1 AGLQR
6 GLGITTVFV
15 THDQGEALVMSDR
28 IAVTNAGR
36 IEQSGSPADVYERPP
51 SRCVA
56 ELIGR
61 MNFFSQPHRLIA
73 IRPER
78 ARLVMEKPVGGFV
91 RPGKLKQVL
100 YLGAT
105 REYHVTLD
113 GGERALVEA
122 PNDGNAPRFAAG
134 DAVWFSASL
143 ESCYAMPAK

>member
-1 AGLQR
+1 
-6 GLGITTVFV
+6 
-15 THDQGEALVMSDR
+15 MSDR
-28 IAVTNAGR
+28 IAVMNAGR
-36 IEQSGSPADVYERPP
+36 IEQIGSPADIYERPA
-51 SRCVA
+51 SRFVA
-56 ELIGR
+56 EFIGR
-61 MNFFSQPHRLIA
+61 MNFFSEANRLIA

-78 ARLVMEKPVGGFV
+78 ATLLKEKPPEGFA
-91 RPGKLKQVL
+91 RPGKVRQVL

-143 ESCYAMPAK
+143 ESCYEMPAK

>member
-1 AGLQR
+1 
-6 GLGITTVFV
+6 
-15 THDQGEALVMSDR
+15 
-28 IAVTNAGR
+28 
-36 IEQSGSPADVYERPP
+36 
-51 SRCVA
+51 
-56 ELIGR
+56 
-61 MNFFSQPHRLIA
+61 
-73 IRPER
+73 
-78 ARLVMEKPVGGFV
+78 MEKPLDGFA
-91 RPGKLKQVL
+91 RPGKLRQVL